1 MNPNKPRLFSLT
13 SVDGRTRADIVPEL
27 GGIVSSLHL
36 PDAAGT
42 SRECLFRYPWF
53 WDPHTAELRGGIPPL
68 FPVCGRLMRADVLGG
83 YEINGRA
90 FVLPLHGFAMRRSW
104 TVADAARPD
113 RIRLRLTDD
122 PETRAMYPFPF
133 ELELVYAI
141 SNAGLTCRLTVR
153 NPGRDRLPF
162 YAGFHPYF
170 LTPPPGAGKEQT
182 HFTAQPHTRHLYN
195 ATKSDLVATA
205 PVPEFPMSV
214 ANVDIN
220 ELLLE
225 VGDRGETRLQWP
237 DGFVLVQSASP
248 ELPYRQFYTL
258 PDQSF
263 FCDEPWMA
271 PPGTL
276 NHLERTPG
284 LPPGAEITCSVRIA
298 ARRA

>member
-1 MNPNKPRLFSLT
+1 
-13 SVDGRTRADIVPEL
+13 
-27 GGIVSSLHL
+27 
-36 PDAAGT
+36 
-42 SRECLFRYPWF
+42 
-53 WDPHTAELRGGIPPL
+53 
-68 FPVCGRLMRADVLGG
+68 
-83 YEINGRA
+83 
-90 FVLPLHGFAMRRSW
+90 
-104 TVADAARPD
+104 
-113 RIRLRLTDD
+113 
-122 PETRAMYPFPF
+122 
-133 ELELVYAI
+133 
-141 SNAGLTCRLTVR
+141 
-153 NPGRDRLPF
+153 
-162 YAGFHPYF
+162 
-170 LTPPPGAGKEQT
+170 
-182 HFTAQPHTRHLYN
+182 
-195 ATKSDLVATA
+195 VATA

-258 PDQSF
+258 PDQPF